1 MRTARMAVCFLM
13 LLGAVRLCNA
23 QQEKLT
29 EVPAAEAQAH
39 ALTKLEP
46 VYPPLAKA
54 SHVQGTV
61 VVSAA
66 ITAKGTVSDV
76 KAISGHPMLTPSA
89 LQAVKE
95 QKYQPFLVNGRA
107 VPVTTTVEVSFAG
120 TNPSIGEEEAS
131 DRYFK
136 AEEKCRD
143 LLQRRQY
150 SDAEPVCTPLVQLAG
165 KLPEQRRLERV
176 TAYQYA
182 GHSEFGQKKFAD
194 ALGLYKQEV
203 AIAETALKPTDAEL
217 AYAYR
222 DVARALH
229 GTGDLQQAKTYYE
242 RSVKT
247 LETAHDHIESEF
259 LKNKYSRTLKSVLR
273 DYAALLR
280 QSGDNAGAD
289 AAEQKANAI
298 VVKTDVK
305 D

>member
-1 MRTARMAVCFLM
+1 MNMVRIAVCC
-13 LLGAVRLCNA
+13 LLLLVSVRLCDA
-23 QQEKLT
+23 QQEKPI
-29 EVPAAEAQAH
+29 EVPAAEAKAH

-54 SHVQGTV
+54 AHVQGTV

-76 KAISGHPMLTPSA
+76 KAVSGHPMLTPSA
-89 LQAVKE
+89 LEAVKG
-95 QKYQPFLVNGRA
+95 QKYQPFLANGGA
-107 VPVTTTVEVSFAG
+107 VPVITTVEVSFGA
-120 TNPSIGEEEAS
+120 TNLAVGGEEAS

-136 AEEKCRD
+136 AEEKCRE
-143 LLQRRQY
+143 LLQQRQY
-150 SDAEPVCTPLVQLAG
+150 SNAEQACTPLVELVG
-165 KLPEQRRLERV
+165 ELPKERRLERV

-182 GHSEFGQKKFAD
+182 GHSEFGQRKFAD
-194 ALGLYKQEV
+194 ALGFYKQEV
-203 AIAETALKPTDAEL
+203 TIAEATLKPTDAEL

-222 DVARALH
+222 DIARALH

-242 RSVKT
+242 RAVKT
-247 LETAHDHIESEF
+247 LEAAHDHIESEF
-259 LKNKYSRTLKSVLR
+259 LKNKYSGTLKSVLR

-280 QSGDNAGAD
+280 QSGDPTTAD
-289 AAEQKANAI
+289 AVEQKANSI